1 MLVSERRRVEEEWRS
16 KVEDVERIA
25 REQVEKAKADAIA
38 EFSCKMTETNE
49 EENSSFVHV

>member
-1 MLVSERRRVEEEWRS
+1 MSERRRVEEEWRS